1 MAPGARSQPNK
12 LARTA
17 MFVLTRSRCSQSA
30 GKVPTCE
37 AACQRRWACTNRGD
51 LCFATSDQD
60 PTDDPTD
67 DRMACAHGDAR
78 PLYGV
83 RHCAK
88 ESSVDEQV
96 HI

>member
-1 MAPGARSQPNK
+1 VRQ
-12 LARTA
+12 LAS
-17 MFVLTRSRCSQSA
+17 VGGPVQ
-30 GKVPTCE
+30 
-37 AACQRRWACTNRGD
+37 AAAI
-51 LCFATSDQD
+51 CFATSDQ
-60 PTDDPTD
+60 DPTD

>member
-1 MAPGARSQPNK
+1 VRQ
-12 LARTA
+12 LASVGGPVQTA
-17 MFVLTRSRCSQSA
+17 A
-30 GKVPTCE
+30 I
-37 AACQRRWACTNRGD
+37 
-51 LCFATSDQD
+51 CFATSDQD
-60 PTDDPTD
+60 PTDDPT
-67 DRMACAHGDAR
+67 AHGDAW

>member
-1 MAPGARSQPNK
+1 MALGARSQPNK

-17 MFVLTRSRCSQSA
+17 MLVLTRSRCSQSA

-37 AACQRRWACTNRGD
+37 AACQRRWPVQAAAI
-51 LCFATSDQD
+51 CFATSDQD

>member
-1 MAPGARSQPNK
+1 MRQ
-12 LARTA
+12 LASVGGPVQTA
-17 MFVLTRSRCSQSA
+17 A
-30 GKVPTCE
+30 I
-37 AACQRRWACTNRGD
+37 
-51 LCFATSDQD
+51 CFATSDQD

-67 DRMACAHGDAR
+67 DRMACAHGDAW